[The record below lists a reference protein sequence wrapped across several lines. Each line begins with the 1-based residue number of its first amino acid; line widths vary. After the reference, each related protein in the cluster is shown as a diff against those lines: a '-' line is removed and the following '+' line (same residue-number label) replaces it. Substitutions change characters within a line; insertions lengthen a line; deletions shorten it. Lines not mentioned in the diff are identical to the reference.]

1 MRLCFIPR
9 RAQQRY
15 VKLIRQGSLLICS
28 CVCCQV
34 KARAGQQIYRG
45 VIDCTRKIWKEE
57 GGRAFWKGAGG
68 QFFFRIYSFCN
79 LRNIGLENYLRS
91 DRLQYV
97 FPGLFE
103 VSRHCKT
110 RGCHLCWD
118 WRSSRW
124 LNNWLAAE
132 FYRATIDLASRT
144 ETLFIFAASS
154 VFPQKRFVRSRQKV
168 QNLP

>member
-1 MRLCFIPR
+1 VCLLLGKSQSRPTDLSWCYRL
-9 RAQQRY
+9 Y
-15 VKLIRQGSLLICS
+15 
-28 CVCCQV
+28 
-34 KARAGQQIYRG
+34 
-45 VIDCTRKIWKEE
+45 EENME
-57 GGRAFWKGAGG
+57 GGRRQSVLERSWRSV
-68 QFFFRIYSFCN
+68 FFFRIYSFCN

-110 RGCHLCWD
+110 RGCHLCCD

-154 VFPQKRFVRSRQKV
+154 VFPQKRCVRSRQKV